1 MKPSRGEKTLHLKV
15 TGFADGDDFLE
26 ASNSICREMRHA
38 QARWAAITLR
48 TRLQVIRRFRQ
59 LLAEQAESVAMS
71 VVGSSPRSV
80 AEILSSEMIPLAE
93 AGNFVERRA
102 ETFLAPRRVGR
113 RGRPLWLGGVTSV
126 VYREPF
132 GLVLVIGPSNY
143 PIFLP
148 GVQLLQALAA
158 GNAVL
163 LKPGPGGTGAAQELA
178 RLLNA
183 AGLPASLLRVLPEFP
198 EAAQVAIRA
207 GVDKVF
213 FTGSAATGVQI
224 LAQLAPRAVPSTME
238 LSGCDAVI
246 IRADADLDL
255 AVRALGFGLRL
266 NSGQTCIAPRRVYV
280 ARSVATEFEGRLA
293 QMLSDHWPVAFTPAQ
308 CERLSPLL
316 VEALAQGAHFLSGKV
331 QAGGDI
337 VGPVVIAGA
346 NSSLPLLRE
355 DIFAPLL
362 TILTVADDEEAIAL
376 ANDCPYALG
385 ASIFTRNETAA
396 RSLAARLNAGGV
408 IINDLIAPT
417 ADARLP
423 FGGRKLSGFGLTRG
437 PEGLWEMTTTKV
449 VTERRGRWRPHYDA
463 RRAEDAALFRDYLGL
478 VHGGTLRHR
487 WDSLR
492 QLMANIRRSWPI
504 VGARQVR
511 SRPRI

>member
-1 MKPSRGEKTLHLKV
+1 MKPSTGEEIQHLKV
-15 TGFADGDDFLE
+15 TGFADGEDFLV
-26 ASNSICREMRHA
+26 ASPSICLEMRRA
-38 QARWAAITLR
+38 QAMWAAVSAR
-48 TRLQVIRRFRQ
+48 TRLQVIRRFRS
-59 LLAEQAESVAMS
+59 LLAEQAEFVAIS
-71 VVGSSPRSV
+71 AVGSSHRTV
-80 AEILSSEMIPLAE
+80 TEILTSEIIPLAD
-93 AGNFVERRA
+93 AGRFLERAA
-102 ETFLAPRRVGR
+102 ENLLAPRHVGR
-113 RGRPLWLGGVTSV
+113 RGRPLWLGGVTSL

-132 GLVLVIGPSNY
+132 GLVLVIAPSNY

-148 GVQLLQALAA
+148 GVQALQALAA

-163 LKPGPGGTGAAQELA
+163 LKPGPGGTGAARELA

-183 AGLPASLLRVLPEFP
+183 AGLPASLLQVLPESA
-198 EAAQVAIRA
+198 EAAQVAIRV

-213 FTGSAATGVQI
+213 FTGSATTGSKI
-224 LAQLAPRAVPSTME
+224 LAQLAPFAIPAAME

-246 IRADADLDL
+246 IRADADLAL
-255 AVRALGFGLRL
+255 AVRGLGFGLRL
-266 NSGQTCIAPRRVYV
+266 NSGQTCIAPRRVFV
-280 ARSVATEFEGRLA
+280 ARAVATEFEGRLA
-293 QMLSDHWPVAFTPAQ
+293 QTLSDHWPVAFTPAQ

-331 QAGGDI
+331 QPGGDI
-337 VGPVVIAGA
+337 VGPMVIAGA
-346 NSSLPLLRE
+346 NPSLPLLRE
-355 DIFAPLL
+355 DIFSPLL

-385 ASIFTRNETAA
+385 AAIFTRNEMAA

-408 IINDLIAPT
+408 LINDLIAPT

-437 PEGLWEMTTTKV
+437 PEGLREMTTTKV

-463 RRAEDAALFRDYLGL
+463 PRADDAALVRHYLGL

-492 QLMANIRRSWPI
+492 KLIASIRRRKKS
-504 VGARQVR
+504 
-511 SRPRI
+511 